1 MKNYIHFVAY
11 SEEEKIK
18 EKNTGF
24 SNSSMEPIVFFFLI
38 EFSPL
43 DGLFCKLSQ
52 CNLFHPWGCPRKEDA
67 SFS

>member
-24 SNSSMEPIVFFFLI
+24 SNSSMEPIVFFF
-38 EFSPL
+38 F
-43 DGLFCKLSQ
+43 
-52 CNLFHPWGCPRKEDA
+52 N
-67 SFS
+67 